1 MTRRLLIPFLSIL
14 IIATISS
21 CSATKNTTRADRK
34 SDKTETSALS
44 AKDSTRYNKIFKSND
59 YELKKIKAVE
69 YYEKG
74 LALEQGSKRKNKG
87 SKYYIW
93 AISLFEDIIPYY
105 KLTPEGEKLYFYYCM
120 ANYKLGD
127 YYLAGFYFSRFV
139 RQYSRSVYCEEAM
152 FMGAICSVNNSP
164 TYSLDQTETYNAL
177 DGMQIFIDLY
187 PNSQRIDTCNLIMDK
202 LRAKLELKQ
211 YEYAKLYYKTENYK
225 AAVVALNATLEKFPE
240 SVYEEEIYYLLV
252 LSHFELAVNSIPSKK
267 MDRLNETLK
276 SYRKFVA
283 EFPESDKLKEL
294 EIIKSRTEKEIEL
307 MNGKM

>member
-1 MTRRLLIPFLSIL
+1 MTRRLVIPFFLIL
-14 IIATISS
+14 LFAAIGS
-21 CSATKNTTRADRK
+21 CSEAKKSMRADRK
-34 SDKTETSALS
+34 TEKNEGQAFNS
-44 AKDSTRYNKIFKSND
+44 KDSNRYNKILKSND

-74 LALEQGSKRKNKG
+74 LAIEQSSKRKNSG
-87 SKYYIW
+87 SKYYIQ
-93 AISLFEDIIPYY
+93 AITLFEDIIPYY

-164 TYSLDQTETYNAL
+164 YYSLDQTETYNAL
-177 DGMQIFIDLY
+177 DGMQIFIDMY
-187 PNSQRIDTCNLIMDK
+187 PNSSRIDTCNIIMDK
-202 LRAKLELKQ
+202 MRAKLELKQ
-211 YEYAKLYYKTENYK
+211 FEYAKLYYKTENYK

-252 LSHFELAVNSIPSKK
+252 LSHFELAINSIPSKK
-267 MDRLNETLK
+267 MERLNETLK
-276 SYRKFVA
+276 SYSKFVA

-294 EIIKSRTEKEIEL
+294 EVIKSRTEKEIEL
-307 MNGKM
+307 MKTNM